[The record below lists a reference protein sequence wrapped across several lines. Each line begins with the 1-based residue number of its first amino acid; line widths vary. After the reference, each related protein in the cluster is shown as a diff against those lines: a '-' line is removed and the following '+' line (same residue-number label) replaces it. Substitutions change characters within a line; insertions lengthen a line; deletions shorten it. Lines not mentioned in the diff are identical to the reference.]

1 MNLTYCFSCLENI
14 NKNVQCGNCL
24 GCLKCGSPFDWLLQ
38 AVMPDKGPWPKR
50 CTSDKLGAEKTFFVN
65 ISAANHP
72 ETPNRNVTGT
82 GKAFMYGVK
91 FSDGDLIT
99 ALYVRNSVHLTS
111 QSTSGPWMYVTF
123 SGLQLWKFSP
133 LRMSCE
139 VWLIECHLCYT
150 YIRIKWIQ
158 TTQKR

>member
-1 MNLTYCFSCLENI
+1 MILTYCFSCLENI

-24 GCLKCGSPFDWLLQ
+24 GCLRCGSPFDWLLQ
-38 AVMPDKGPWPKR
+38 AVMPDKGM
-50 CTSDKLGAEKTFFVN
+50 N